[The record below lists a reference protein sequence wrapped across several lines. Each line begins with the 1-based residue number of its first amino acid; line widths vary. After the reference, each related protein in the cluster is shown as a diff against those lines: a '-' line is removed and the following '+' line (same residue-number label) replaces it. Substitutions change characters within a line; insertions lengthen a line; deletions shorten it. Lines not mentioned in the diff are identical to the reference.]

1 MQGRNTGVKAI
12 FGSSVKQPLMTK
24 VSMRHLNE
32 IVRERNQYSR
42 DAMEA
47 WQDFINL
54 KGRMDGELSKV
65 TKRNNFLVDEL
76 ESWKQQVRILYR
88 PLSVVCSWYNQFLK
102 FQAFAEQLTK
112 ETQDLKVK
120 IETHKRENRRLT
132 SLIEQQKDDAARL
145 TQRLSGTEKQ
155 RDDALEA
162 LVLQQEIAEELE
174 RERKRNKKELSA
186 LQHTSGTIL
195 RQRDESRRVVLH
207 LRSLIDGQTHHME
220 HIVRSLNETPALSNY
235 IGEGYEDTAEELDD
249 RESITSNEAGAHDLS
264 LRNESRRSV
273 SRASTYDGSKNEDE
287 KVTPEMESRFFS
299 PLGPNAQAG
308 NRISITDVADR
319 HLREKTDAIAY
330 IIRNISDQCAAAVEG
345 LQLAHNAE
353 TEDNDAELVSANN
366 SSAHKHTQS
375 DGDVSMHTDVSQ
387 LGQPNDEC
395 ADHDSGH
402 GESAGFLTPS
412 NETGRSQ
419 SRTSSIPPTPDLV
432 GGRSS
437 TSMSGYSN
445 STATTGPGRDSQQWQ
460 MHSQREHD
468 LGKGIKIVDGDEALH
483 GSGAD
488 VSDVGEVLGKRQ
500 SEARP
505 LTARLVPA

>member
-1 MQGRNTGVKAI
+1 MKAI
-12 FGSSVKQPLMTK
+12 FGSSVKKPLMTK

-76 ESWKQQVRILYR
+76 ESWKQQ
-88 PLSVVCSWYNQFLK
+88 FLK

-120 IETHKRENRRLT
+120 IENHKREHRRLT

-145 TQRLSGTEKQ
+145 TVRLSGAEKQ

-186 LQHTSGTIL
+186 LQHTNATIL
-195 RQRDESRRVVLH
+195 RQRDESQRVVLH

-220 HIVRSLNETPALSNY
+220 HIVRSLNKAPELTDY
-235 IGEGYEDTAEELDD
+235 IGEGYEDAPEELD
-249 RESITSNEAGAHDLS
+249 ESDSVSGSEPAHLAPS
-264 LRNESRRSV
+264 LRGESRRSI
-273 SRASTYDGSKNEDE
+273 SRASLHSAMSNTAGE
-287 KVTPEMESRFFS
+287 KVTPEMESQFFS
-299 PLGPNAQAG
+299 SLVGAKPGSRL
-308 NRISITDVADR
+308 SIADVADR
-319 HLREKTDAIAY
+319 HLRDKTDAIAD

-345 LQLAHNAE
+345 LQLAH
-353 TEDNDAELVSANN
+353 DADSEEQDHIDPALLTG
-366 SSAHKHTQS
+366 SAHQHHRS
-375 DGDVSMHTDVSQ
+375 EGDASMHTDVSQ
-387 LGQPNDEC
+387 LSAPDDNTD
-395 ADHDSGH
+395 ADNGH
-402 GESAGFLTPS
+402 GGSSTGHLTP
-412 NETGRSQ
+412 NGDRHRRQ
-419 SRTSSIPPTPDLV
+419 SFTSTIPPTPDLI
-432 GGRSS
+432 GGRSN

-445 STATTGPGRDSQQWQ
+445 STGATPERDSVQWHQQQ
-460 MHSQREHD
+460 HQQQHQQDKTKILGEHD
-468 LGKGIKIVDGDEALH
+468 DHDTASEGGMPHTDDGILR
-483 GSGAD
+483 
-488 VSDVGEVLGKRQ
+488 KRQ
-500 SEARP
+500 GVDSRP
-505 LTARLVPA
+505 VTARIVS